1 MMTKLVKTTNT
12 FPFFNDIFDDFFT
25 TSGSRRM
32 SSSSMKTDILEVEN
46 GYELHI
52 DVPGF
57 GKDDIKITLDK
68 GYLTIEARKEEV
80 KDDEGKHY
88 VRRERFTG
96 TCARSFYVGDDIQ
109 EEDIKAKYEKGILNL
124 FIPKEGTNKKETKY
138 ISIE

>member
-1 MMTKLVKTTNT
+1 MSNLIKTDSV

-25 TSGSRRM
+25 TNSTRRIST
-32 SSSSMKTDILEVEN
+32 SSLKTDILEVEN

-57 GKDDIKITLDK
+57 DKEDIKINLDK
-68 GYLTIEARKEEV
+68 GYLTIEAKKEEV
-80 KDDEGKHY
+80 KEEDNKHY

-96 TCARSFYVGDDIQ
+96 ACARSFYVGDDIR
-109 EEDIKAKYEKGILNL
+109 EEDVKAKYENGTLNL

-138 ISIE
+138 IAIE

>member
-1 MMTKLVKTTNT
+1 MTKLVKTNNM
-12 FPFFNDIFDDFFT
+12 FPIFNDIFDDFFT
-25 TSGSRRM
+25 TNTSRRPSI
-32 SSSSMKTDILEVEN
+32 SSLKTDILEVDN
-46 GYELHI
+46 GYELNI

-57 GKDDIKITLDK
+57 GKEDIKIQLDK
-68 GYLTIEARKEEV
+68 GYLTIEAKKEEV
-80 KDDEGKHY
+80 KEDENKHY

-138 ISIE
+138 ISID

>member
-1 MMTKLVKTTNT
+1 MTKLVKTNSM

-25 TSGSRRM
+25 TSSPRR
-32 SSSSMKTDILEVEN
+32 SSSSMKTDILEVDN

-52 DVPGF
+52 DVPGY
-57 GKDDIKITLDK
+57 GKEDIKISLDK
-68 GYLTIEARKEEV
+68 GYLTIEAKKELVNE
-80 KDDEGKHY
+80 ENEKHY

-96 TCARSFYVGDDIQ
+96 TSARSFYVGEDIQ

-124 FIPKEGTNKKETKY
+124 FIPKEGTNKKITKY

>member
-1 MMTKLVKTTNT
+1 MTKLVRTNSS

-25 TSGSRRM
+25 TNSRRM
-32 SSSSMKTDILEVEN
+32 PSSSMKTDVLKVED

-68 GYLTIEARKEEV
+68 GYLTIEAKREEV
-80 KDDEGKHY
+80 SEEKEKHY

-96 TCARSFYVGDDIQ
+96 TCARSFYVGEDIR

-138 ISIE
+138 INID

>member
-1 MMTKLVKTTNT
+1 MMTKLVRTTST

-25 TSGSRRM
+25 TSASRRLP
-32 SSSSMKTDILEVEN
+32 SSSMKTDILEVEN

-57 GKDDIKITLDK
+57 GKEDIKITVDK

-80 KDDEGKHY
+80 QEDSNKHY

-96 TCARSFYVGDDIQ
+96 TCARSFYVGEDIQ
-109 EEDIKAKYEKGILNL
+109 EEDINAKYEKGILNL
-124 FIPKEGTNKKETKY
+124 FIPKEGTNKKEAKY

>member
-1 MMTKLVKTTNT
+1 MTKLVKTNNT

-25 TSGSRRM
+25 STNSRRASA
-32 SSSSMKTDILEVEN
+32 SSLKTDILESDE
-46 GYELHI
+46 GYELRV

-68 GYLTIEARKEEV
+68 GYLTIEAKKDEVKEE
-80 KDDEGKHY
+80 ETKHY

-138 ISIE
+138 ISID

>member
-1 MMTKLVKTTNT
+1 MTKLVKTTST

-25 TSGSRRM
+25 TNSSRRLP
-32 SSSSMKTDILEVEN
+32 SSSMKTDILEVEN

-57 GKDDIKITLDK
+57 GKEDIKISLDK
-68 GYLTIEARKEEV
+68 GYLTIEARKEEI
-80 KDDEGKHY
+80 KEDENKHF

-96 TCARSFYVGDDIQ
+96 TCARTFYVGDDIQ
-109 EEDIKAKYEKGILNL
+109 EEDITAKYEKGILNL